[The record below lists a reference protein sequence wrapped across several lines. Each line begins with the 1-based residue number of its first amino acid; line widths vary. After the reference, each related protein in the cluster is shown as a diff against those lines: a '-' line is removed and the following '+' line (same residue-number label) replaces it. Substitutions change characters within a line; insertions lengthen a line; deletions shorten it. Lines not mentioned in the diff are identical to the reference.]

1 MSPSIKLWVDSV
13 TEAAPTVTESAAE
26 LLYYRAV
33 TAWATD
39 TKFEIP
45 NGMGGTVDLTKLY
58 EQCKII
64 SLLKGEYNG
73 NKENAS

>member
-1 MSPSIKLWVDSV
+1 MVN
-13 TEAAPTVTESAAE
+13 ESAAE

-33 TAWATD
+33 IAWATD

-45 NGMGGTVDLTKLY
+45 NGIGGTVDLTKLY
-58 EQCKII
+58 EQCKIM

-73 NKENAS
+73 